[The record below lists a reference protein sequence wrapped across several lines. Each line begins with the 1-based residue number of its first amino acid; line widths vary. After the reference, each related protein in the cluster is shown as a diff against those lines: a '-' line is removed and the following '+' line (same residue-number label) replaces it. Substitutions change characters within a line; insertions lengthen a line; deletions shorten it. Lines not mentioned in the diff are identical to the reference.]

1 MLQEGARTTVVM
13 ADAIVAS
20 SEKIVIAMAGASVNE
35 IACMRLN
42 QYEMVY
48 R

>member
-1 MLQEGARTTVVM
+1 MLQEGARTTVVVT
-13 ADAIVAS
+13 DAIVAS
-20 SEKIVIAMAGASVNE
+20 SEIIVIAMAGASVNE

-42 QYEMVY
+42 QYDMVY